1 MSDEKLNKN
10 YPDTTELFRK
20 KEAQRKI
27 EARRPV
33 SEKMAAVVRLR
44 DFERSLENVR
54 KANRA
59 ERTTK
64 GITIEIKTR

>member
-1 MSDEKLNKN
+1 MNDEKPNKT
-10 YPDTTELFRK
+10 YPDTTELYRK

-44 DFERSLENVR
+44 DFGRALENTR
-54 KANRA
+54 QANRA
-59 ERTTK
+59 EGATK
-64 GITIEIKTR
+64 GITIKIKTR

>member
-1 MSDEKLNKN
+1 MNDEKPNKK

-44 DFERSLENVR
+44 DFGRSLENIR

-59 ERTTK
+59 ERATK
-64 GITIEIKTR
+64 GITIKIKTR